1 MYVYRTDQVKHKA
14 KQHNLETHI
23 NRFCDE
29 LLPQSVDQAQAHFK
43 RLYPYLKRK
52 VDHNYRLIARMVRV
66 QGEGAGEDV
75 LVLLDILKRG
85 AKDYEH
91 FLRDREG
98 FGQQYLDLQI
108 QPGELENWLLG
119 QHNLE
124 LVPHRV
130 RPLVQENPD
139 LLPWLEPPGWKR
151 ENQGALI
158 YESEI
163 WFGELSSAAMRS
175 HASQYTQ
182 LVEVIQS
189 PQSTEQTTEWPGVLL
204 YGAGDRYILFS
215 RIVCGDQSS
224 SILFLLCPFSHYPT
238 PEEISAIGD
247 RTYLYNQTVN
257 YLNGHFNLNS
267 ITALA
272 RRAYPNYLLAHED
285 WLILEGSPKVNLA
298 LSAEEESLLN
308 LVSTPGNHALP
319 LFLNGQAGSGKST
332 LLFYLFADYCYRK
345 FYYYGDRLLPGNPL
359 FLTYNERLLEVAK
372 DRVQKLLKFHHRFVS
387 QQTNDDPIPN
397 IRHFFKP
404 FQRFLLNLLP
414 PEYTE
419 KFALDRY
426 ISFHQFKVLY
436 QHCPLPTAHHY
447 SPERCWHVIRTFIKG
462 YSLEEMTLEDYEFEV
477 PRKERT
483 VPIQEFKDIYTL
495 WQNWYQRK
503 AQESGYWDDQDLIK
517 QVLQLPLDLA
527 RYTAIFCDESQDF
540 TRIELQLIL
549 RLSIFS
555 RYDLGYQTLENFP
568 FVFAG
573 DPFQTLNPTGF
584 RWDSFKAAFYSE
596 VVIQLDPT
604 RQLGLEMNFQEL
616 ECNYRSYAPIVKFN
630 NLIQFW
636 RYLLFNHR
644 DLKPQRVWKQGQL
657 LPEKFILE
665 DNLPREVFKEYIQNT
680 IIIIPCEEGGEIA
693 YIQEDEVLSEVIEG
707 WSDGEPPKN
716 VLSAIAAKGLEFK
729 RVILY
734 KFGEACHHRFWTLLE
749 ADRPELSIEVEY
761 FFNKLYVAASR
772 AIERLFVVDT
782 PWGDRT
788 LWDQINDP
796 HHVETHWGRV
806 KNLQDWQQ
814 RIQFLQTGTDE
825 SAKNLQEDDLL
836 SVALTLKTEGLNAQ
850 DPKLL
855 RRAKQYYRTIGNLE
869 EGHLCEAWA
878 LKFEQQYQRAG
889 SEFWQLG
896 EEEEA
901 WDCFWQGSCWADLY
915 QWYQDVADRPELSD
929 RHSLE
934 QPLINFMVSEFDQE
948 AIQTLTQ
955 ALQVYHHN
963 QTQILEQHRF
973 SPQWATAIKTYQ
985 QNIEEINDESTL
997 QPAIWY
1003 NVGEV
1008 LQALSDAGYP
1018 GLLTSAG
1025 LCFYRGKAYQEAVD
1039 CFTSA
1044 QATEQREYYLAKSQL
1059 VGLPEG
1065 LEYLKLASS
1074 ARGSTPTKSHSDLEH
1089 LIYQAWNEAGSPKDP
1104 AWLRYI
1110 APILENQNSYY
1121 HAFMAYLYLDDTE
1134 ALKRC
1139 FDQISDPR
1147 EQRQV
1152 LPLWLQYLIRRESW
1166 PELPEV
1172 FEQCTRER
1180 LTDLVE
1186 KTQVLAVVIY
1196 ELAHS
1201 NLHPNRLSIPDR
1213 QRYEYLIKDQFLGQ
1227 SNWQN
1232 YLLMEQVGIALEKI
1246 GGLGVTLDFY
1256 QTFCEGNYPTNTQQL
1271 ARTRWLATKKKQEDY
1286 YTTKGK
1292 TNRLIRIRSEL
1303 AQKSRSWKIPL
1314 DTVSATP
1321 PSAPQ
1326 HRPSPPQPQQKNLP
1340 PVPEVTNTAPAN
1352 QSVERSLDKPMTNEQ
1367 NIDPVE
1373 ILGLPKEVEV
1383 KQISHGVLWFSIKN
1397 LVIKVTPMVKQV
1409 LIADILS
1416 GDRLRVDLIN
1426 SSLLFK
1432 TMSMKGSGNEPLIFS
1447 CFNASYEGRL
1457 EPGDP
1462 AQLFL
1467 NIAEHQLCF
1476 KFKGR

>member
-1 MYVYRTDQVKHKA
+1 MYVYCTDQVQQKA
-14 KQHNLETHI
+14 KQHNLQSHI

-29 LLPQSVDQAQAHFK
+29 LWPQSVDQAQAHFK

-66 QGEGAGEDV
+66 QGESLGDGVDI

-85 AKDYEH
+85 SKDYEH

-98 FGQQYLDLQI
+98 FGQQYLDPQI
-108 QPGELENWLLG
+108 QPGELEHWVVN
-119 QHNLE
+119 QQNLAS
-124 LVPHRV
+124 VPHPV

-151 ENQGALI
+151 ENQGPLI

-163 WFGELSSAAMRS
+163 WAGELNSAAMRS

-189 PQSTEQTTEWPGVLL
+189 PQPTEQRTQWPGVLL
-204 YGAGDRYILFS
+204 YGEGDRYILFS
-215 RIVCGDQSS
+215 RILSS
-224 SILFLLCPFSHYPT
+224 ERSPSILFLLCPFSHYPT
-238 PEEISAIGD
+238 PEDITSIGE
-247 RTYLYNQTVN
+247 RTYLYTQNAN

-308 LVSTPGNHALP
+308 FVSTPGNHALP

-387 QQTNDDPIPN
+387 QQTDNTPIPN
-397 IRHFFKP
+397 IGHFFKP

-419 KFALDRY
+419 KYALDRY
-426 ISFHQFKVLY
+426 ISFHKFKVLY
-436 QHCPLPTAHHY
+436 QHCPLPIAQSY

-462 YSLEEMTLEDYEFEV
+462 YGLEEMTLEDYEFEV

-483 VPIQEFKDIYTL
+483 VPIQEFKDIYTI

-503 AQESGYWDDQDLIK
+503 AEELGYWDDQDLIK

-644 DLKPQRVWKQGQL
+644 DLKPQRVWRQGQL

-665 DNLPREVFKEYIQNT
+665 DNLERETFKEYIQNT

-693 YIQEDEVLSEVIEG
+693 YIQKDEVLSEVVEG
-707 WSDGEPPKN
+707 WSEGEPPKN

-734 KFGEACHHRFWTLLE
+734 KFGEACHSRFWTLLE
-749 ADRPELSIEVEY
+749 ADHPELSIEVEY
-761 FFNKLYVAASR
+761 FFNKLYVASSR

-782 PWGDRT
+782 PLGDRT
-788 LWDQINDP
+788 LWHQINNP
-796 HHVETHWGRV
+796 QQVETHWEQV
-806 KNLQDWQQ
+806 KNASEWQQ
-814 RIQFLQTGTDE
+814 RMQFLQTGTDE
-825 SAKNLQEDDLL
+825 SAKELQEDDLP
-836 SVALTLKTEGLNAQ
+836 SIALAFQTQGLNAQ

-855 RRAKQYYRTIGNLE
+855 RRAKQYYQTIGNLE

-878 LKFEQQYQRAG
+878 LKFEQQYQKAG

-901 WDCFWQGSCWADLY
+901 WDCFWQGSCWTDLY
-915 QWYQDVADRPELSD
+915 QWYQDVADRPELGD

-934 QPLINFMVSEFDQE
+934 QPLIHFMVSAFDPE

-963 QTQILEQHRF
+963 QTQVLEQHRF
-973 SPQWATAIKTYQ
+973 SPQWTTAIKTYQ
-985 QNIEEINDESTL
+985 QKIEEITEETTL
-997 QPAIWY
+997 QPALWY
-1003 NVGEV
+1003 SLGEV

-1018 GLLTSAG
+1018 NLLTSAG

-1039 CFTSA
+1039 CFTSVE
-1044 QATEQREYYLAKSQL
+1044 ATGQREYYLAKAQL
-1059 VGLPEG
+1059 VGFPEG
-1065 LEYLKLASS
+1065 LEYLKLASNS
-1074 ARGSTPTKSHSDLEH
+1074 PQSTQAKIPSDLEN
-1089 LIYQAWNEAGSPKDP
+1089 LIFKAWQEAGAPKDS
-1104 AWLRYI
+1104 AWLRYV
-1110 APILENQNSYY
+1110 APILENQNAYH
-1121 HAFMAYLYLDDTE
+1121 HAFMTYLYLEDTE
-1134 ALKRC
+1134 ALSRC
-1139 FDQISDPR
+1139 FDQIENTR
-1147 EQRQV
+1147 EQHQV

-1166 PELPEV
+1166 SELATV
-1172 FEQCTRER
+1172 FEQCTRQL
-1180 LTDLVE
+1180 LTDEVE
-1186 KTQVLAVVIY
+1186 KTQVLSLIIY
-1196 ELAHS
+1196 DLAHS
-1201 NLHPNRLSIPDR
+1201 NLRPDRLSISDR
-1213 QRYEYLIKDQFLGQ
+1213 QRYEYLIKEQFLNQ
-1227 SNWQN
+1227 PNWQN

-1246 GGLGVTLDFY
+1246 GGLGVTLEFY
-1256 QTFCEGNYPTNTQQL
+1256 QTFCEGNYPTSTQQF

-1303 AQKSRSWKIPL
+1303 AQKSRSWKISL
-1314 DTVSATP
+1314 DSLSATP
-1321 PSAPQ
+1321 PSPPQ
-1326 HRPSPPQPQQKNLP
+1326 HRPSPPQPQQKNRPLM
-1340 PVPEVTNTAPAN
+1340 PELTPTEAEPESIGV
-1352 QSVERSLDKPMTNEQ
+1352 SLDTLPTANRHQHKVQ
-1367 NIDPVE
+1367 IF
-1373 ILGLPKEVEV
+1373 GLPKDVQV
-1383 KQISHGVLWFSIKN
+1383 RQISHGVLWFPIKN
-1397 LVIKVTPMVKQV
+1397 LVIKVNPIVKQV
-1409 LIADILS
+1409 LIADTLS

-1426 SSLLFK
+1426 FTLLFK
-1432 TMSMKGSGNEPLIFS
+1432 TIVMKGTGKEPLLFS

-1457 EPGDP
+1457 EPGDDP
-1462 AQLFL
+1462 QLFL
-1467 NIAEHQLCF
+1467 KIAEHQIRL
-1476 KFKGR
+1476 KF